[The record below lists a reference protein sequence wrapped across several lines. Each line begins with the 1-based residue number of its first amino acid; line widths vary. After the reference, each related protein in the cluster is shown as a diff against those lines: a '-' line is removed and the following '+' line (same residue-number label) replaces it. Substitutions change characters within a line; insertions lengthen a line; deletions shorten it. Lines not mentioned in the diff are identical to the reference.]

1 MTESIYKKA
10 QLVQLT
16 PAGELYVAIP
26 HPEQPNILAVDI
38 GKNLTFAAEFE
49 PETLAMVQPVLAL
62 NRFIDLRLEF
72 IPGLFEGS
80 PFNLLV
86 NALYRVIIDAQ
97 QQASNPQNQLA
108 LLTLWELQA
117 TLGHSLYQALT
128 EPPTREETLYAE
140 HDFIAQGLQ
149 ARLSRANWDSANWEL
164 AS

>member
-1 MTESIYKKA
+1 MTESIYKQTK
-10 QLVQLT
+10 LVQLT
-16 PAGELYVAIP
+16 PAGEWYVATP
-26 HPEQPNILAVDI
+26 HPERPNILAVDT

-49 PETLAMVQPVLAL
+49 PEALATVQPVLPL

-80 PFNLLV
+80 AFNLLV

-117 TLGHSLYQALT
+117 TLGQSLHQTLT
-128 EPPTREETLYAE
+128 APPSREETLYAE

-149 ARLSRANWDSANWEL
+149 ARLYRANWDSVN
-164 AS
+164 